1 MFLPMKFLPSTAIHR
16 LVTGLA
22 EPLCGRGGASQ
33 RGRLGAFV
41 PWLAEFQPDLNPSHI
56 SSYEF

>member
-1 MFLPMKFLPSTAIHR
+1 MKFLPFTTIRR

-22 EPLCGRGGASQ
+22 EPLRARGGDFS
-33 RGRLGAFV
+33 GSFV
-41 PWLAEFQPDLNPSHI
+41 RWVDGFQPGSLNPIPS